1 MKRRIS
7 MMLGGALVALAVS
20 APGAAASPVAGKAAT
35 QCPAPFTVLHND
47 SIGPAVLP
55 QGSYMITVIQPG
67 LQCGTASKLFTQFL
81 QDFDGRLPSGWQVVA
96 QGRGRAQFNQNGQAG
111 FRVARTGGGNM
122 PSNYGTACPG
132 GFQVLHDDTIGPL
145 AFPKGSYRVVIP
157 KGVILNC
164 GQAFKLFRQFL
175 NRPAGDLP
183 KNWRMKPTIAL
194 FYKPGN
200 AKRKKFRVDP
210 AT

>member
-1 MKRRIS
+1 MRRRIS
-7 MMLGGALVALAVS
+7 ITFGGVVAVLAIS
-20 APGAAASPVAGKAAT
+20 APGAAASPVASNAAT

-81 QDFDGRLPSGWQVVA
+81 QDFDGRLPDGWQVVA
-96 QGRGRAQFNQNGQAG
+96 QGSGRAQFNQNGQAG
-111 FRVARTGGGNM
+111 FRVARSGGGNT
-122 PSNYGTACPG
+122 PSKFGTACPG
-132 GFQVLHDDTIGPL
+132 AFQVLHDDTIGPL
-145 AFPKGSYRVVIP
+145 SFPKGSYRVVLP
-157 KGVILNC
+157 RGVVLKC

-175 NRPAGDLP
+175 NHPTGVLP
-183 KNWRMKPTIAL
+183 KNWRLKPTIAL

>member
-1 MKRRIS
+1 MRKRTS
-7 MMLGGALVALAVS
+7 VLLGGTLAAMAMIAPQAS
-20 APGAAASPVAGKAAT
+20 ADATATKAAT
-35 QCPAPFTVLHND
+35 QCPSPFTVLHND

-67 LQCGTASKLFTQFL
+67 LQCATASRLFTQFL
-81 QDFDGRLPSGWQVVA
+81 QDFDGRLPGGWQVVA
-96 QGRGRAQFNQNGQAG
+96 QARGRAQFNQNGEAG
-111 FRVARTGGGNM
+111 FRVARSGGGNQ

-132 GFQVLHDDTIGPL
+132 AFQVLHDDTIGPL
-145 AFPKGSYRVVIP
+145 SFPRGSYRVVLP
-157 KGVILNC
+157 RGVIVTC

-183 KNWRMKPTIAL
+183 KNWRMKPTIGL
-194 FYKPGN
+194 FFKPGN
-200 AKRKKFRVDP
+200 SKRKKFRVDP